1 MNRQFSDI
9 MTTVSHSTMTKSTQ
23 NGTIANNYKY
33 TLAADSEVPLD
44 KADRTCCKKCALG
57 GCVIGLILVVSA
69 IIVAFIMKPIV
80 NRKIED
86 EMVLFEGGKA
96 FQGWKDPPVN
106 PVMKVFFF
114 NLTNEEAFISGREK
128 PRVEKCGPYVYVEQ
142 IHKVNISFDDFG
154 ESVRFSD
161 KKYYYFSPLLSKGSE
176 SDPLIMPN
184 IPMFG
189 AIRKFGDKNTVDTTM
204 MSINYINPTNITPDT
219 TPFLRL
225 SVAEFLWGYPSV
237 IISLKAQND
246 CISKVWVKHSTMNIE

>member
-1 MNRQFSDI
+1 MNRQFSHI

-142 IHKVNISFDDFG
+142 IHKVNISFDDLG
-154 ESVRFSD
+154 ESVSFSD
-161 KKYYYFSPLLSKGSE
+161 KKFYYFSPLLSKGRE
-176 SDPLIMPN
+176 NDTLIMPN
-184 IPMFG
+184 LPMFG
-189 AIRKFGDKNTVDTTM
+189 AFRKFGDKSTVDFNM
-204 MSINYINPTNITPDT
+204 KSINWISPIKTPDT
-219 TPFLRL
+219 TPFLSL

-237 IISLKAQND
+237 IISLKEQQE
-246 CISKVWVKHSTMNIE
+246 CISKVCQG

>member
-1 MNRQFSDI
+1 
-9 MTTVSHSTMTKSTQ
+9 MTKSAQ
-23 NGTIANNYKY
+23 NGTTPANYKY

-114 NLTNEEAFISGREK
+114 NLTNEEAFLSGREK
-128 PRVEKCGPYVYVEQ
+128 PRVEKCGPYVYIEQ
-142 IHKVNISFDDFG
+142 IHKVNISFDNLG

-176 SDPLIMPN
+176 NDTLIMPN
-184 IPMFG
+184 LPMFG
-189 AIRKFGDKNTVDTTM
+189 AFRKFGNKNAVDAMM
-204 MSINYINPTNITPDT
+204 MSINWIVPTNTTSDT

-237 IISLKAQND
+237 MISLKAKQE
-246 CISKVWVKHSTMNIE
+246 CISKVSATFNNEHWNNSCI